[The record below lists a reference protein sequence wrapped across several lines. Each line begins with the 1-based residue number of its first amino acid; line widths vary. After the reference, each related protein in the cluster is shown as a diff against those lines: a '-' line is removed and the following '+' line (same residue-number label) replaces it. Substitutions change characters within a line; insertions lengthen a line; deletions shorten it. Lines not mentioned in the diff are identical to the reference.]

1 VDQQNLSGRKVLV
14 VEDEMMITMLIEDML
29 EELGC
34 RLIGPATKVD
44 RALDLIN
51 SETIEIAL
59 LDVNLD
65 GQATDPVAHELQ
77 QRGIP
82 FVFSTG
88 YGAAGVP
95 KQHTDRPV
103 LQKPFQKRDL
113 EAALANALDVT
124 LNPTRK
130 DATPSGEI

>member
-1 VDQQNLSGRKVLV
+1 MDQPNLFGRKVLV

-34 RLIGPATKVD
+34 QLIGPATKVE
-44 RALDLIN
+44 RALDLIS
-51 SETIEIAL
+51 SEVIEVAL

-65 GQATDPVAHELQ
+65 GQATDTV
-77 QRGIP
+77 GVP
-82 FVFSTG
+82 FVFATG

-95 KQHTDRPV
+95 KQHSDRPV

-113 EAALANALDVT
+113 ESALSNALDARSQAAHERSQA
-124 LNPTRK
+124 L
-130 DATPSGEI
+130 